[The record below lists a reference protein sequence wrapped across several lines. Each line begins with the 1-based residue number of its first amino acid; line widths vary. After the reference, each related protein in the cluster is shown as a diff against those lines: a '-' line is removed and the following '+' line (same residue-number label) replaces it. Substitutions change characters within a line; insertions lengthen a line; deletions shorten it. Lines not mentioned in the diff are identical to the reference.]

1 MKRSST
7 GLLATASLVV
17 GAAACAHN
25 GFAPIA
31 VTKDATV
38 VAKCQSMGEVQ
49 VTSDTPSEEAGEP
62 PGRAGG
68 GYPRPWRS
76 RPCPGRSL

>member
-1 MKRSST
+1 MKRFST

-49 VTSDTPSEEAGEP
+49 VTSDRNDGASDD
-62 PGRAGG
+62 GRF
-68 GYPRPWRS
+68 R
-76 RPCPGRSL
+76 